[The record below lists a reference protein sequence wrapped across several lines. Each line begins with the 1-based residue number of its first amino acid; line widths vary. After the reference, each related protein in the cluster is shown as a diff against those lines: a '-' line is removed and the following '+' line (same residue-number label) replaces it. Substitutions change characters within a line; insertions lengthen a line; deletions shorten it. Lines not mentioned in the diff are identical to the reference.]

1 MSFSSPVAP
10 ISAAQAPLKAW
21 ARIEFGALT
30 RLALPMIVTQL
41 AQMGMGVADAIMAG
55 RVSPADLAGVALG
68 GNLFWPLMLFMSGVI
83 MAVTPAVSQL
93 HGAGREAEVAAVV
106 RQALWLA
113 LAGGAIT
120 FVLLGDAEAVLVFVG
135 VDPAAIPVAVDY
147 IGALRWG
154 MPPVLGY
161 FTLRYLCEGMSWTTP
176 AMAIALMA
184 LVLKVPLNLLFIY
197 GAFGFEGLGGAGCG
211 WSSALVMWF
220 ELAAMLVVVLATR
233 MRRIGL
239 FSAISAPD
247 PRAILR
253 LVRLGLPIGAT
264 MFFEMAI
271 FSLMTLLIG
280 RLGVDSVA
288 AHQIASNVGGITYM
302 IPLSL
307 GMAATIR
314 VGFNVGAG
322 DLVRARVAGT
332 VAIGSSLLF
341 ALLAASMVLVFRDAI
356 PLLYT
361 NDPGVLAVATRLLVL
376 IAIYQVFDD
385 GQATIIGV
393 LRGYKDTRIPLFVTL
408 LAYWAFSLPVGA
420 MLGFGIGTPA
430 LGVSGFWLGLILGL
444 ILVAITL
451 GARFAW
457 LSARDDSIRAY
468 ALR

>member
-1 MSFSSPVAP
+1 MQPARRVAAGSASSSPFR
-10 ISAAQAPLKAW
+10 SL
-21 ARIEFGALT
+21 ARLELRSLT
-30 RLALPMIVTQL
+30 TLALPMIVTQL
-41 AQMGMGVADAIMAG
+41 SQMGMGVADAIMAG

-93 HGAGREAEVAAVV
+93 HGARREGEVAAVV

-113 LAGGAIT
+113 LVGGGIT
-120 FVLLGDAEAVLVFVG
+120 FLLLGYAEDVLNYVG
-135 VDPAAIPVAVDY
+135 VDPAAVPVAVDY
-147 IGALRWG
+147 IRALRWG

-176 AMAIALMA
+176 AMAIALAA
-184 LVLKVPLNLLFIY
+184 LALKVPLNLLFIR

-220 ELAAMLVVVLATR
+220 ELVAMVAVVLTTR

-239 FSAISAPD
+239 FNRFSAPD
-247 PRAILR
+247 PRTILR

-280 RLGVDSVA
+280 RLGVDAVA

-302 IPLSL
+302 IPMAL

-314 VGFNVGAG
+314 VGYNVGAG
-322 DLVRARVAGT
+322 DLARARVAGT

-341 ALLAASMVLVFRDAI
+341 ALFSASLVLLFRDAI

-361 NDPGVLAVATRLLVL
+361 NDPGVLAVATQVLVL
-376 IAIYQVFDD
+376 IAVYQVFDD

-393 LRGYKDTRIPLFVTL
+393 LRGYKDTRMPLIVTL
-408 LAYWAFSLPVGA
+408 LAYWVLALPVGA
-420 MLGFGIGTPA
+420 VLGFGTRSF
-430 LGVSGFWLGLILGL
+430 GVSGFWLGLIAGL
-444 ILVAITL
+444 VLVALIL
-451 GARFAW
+451 GARFLW
-457 LSARDDSIRAY
+457 LSARDDRILDFAAR
-468 ALR
+468 

>member
-1 MSFSSPVAP
+1 MQSSPP
-10 ISAAQAPLKAW
+10 IAQSVPSRAPLKAL
-21 ARIEFGALT
+21 ARVEFVSLT

-41 AQMGMGVADAIMAG
+41 SQMGMGVADAIMAG
-55 RVSPADLAGVALG
+55 RVSAADLAGVALG

-83 MAVTPAVSQL
+83 MALTPAVSQL
-93 HGAGREAEVAAVV
+93 HGAKREDEVAAVV

-113 LAGGAIT
+113 LVGGGIA
-120 FVLLGDAEAVLVFVG
+120 FLLLGYAESALVFVG

-147 IGALRWG
+147 IRALRWG
-154 MPPVLGY
+154 LPPVLGY

-176 AMAIALMA
+176 AMAIALIA
-184 LVLKVPLNLLFIY
+184 LALKVPLNLLFIH
-197 GAFGFEGLGGAGCG
+197 GAFGYEGLGGAGCG

-220 ELAAMLVVVLATR
+220 ELAAMVVVVLTTR
-233 MRRIGL
+233 MRRIAL
-239 FSAISAPD
+239 FSAFAWPN
-247 PRAILR
+247 PREILR

-361 NDPGVLAVATRLLVL
+361 NDPGVLAVATQLLVL

-451 GARFAW
+451 GARFVW
-457 LSARDDSIRAY
+457 LSARDDRIRTY

>member
-1 MSFSSPVAP
+1 MPSNSPVAH
-10 ISAAQAPLKAW
+10 SDVSHAPLKTL
-21 ARIEFGALT
+21 ARREFKALT
-30 RLALPMIVTQL
+30 SLALPMIVTQL
-41 AQMGMGVADAIMAG
+41 SQMGMGVADAIMAG

-83 MAVTPAVSQL
+83 MALTPAVSQL
-93 HGAGREAEVAAVV
+93 HGARREEEVAAVV

-113 LAGGAIT
+113 LVGGGVA
-120 FVLLGDAEAVLVFVG
+120 FVLLGYSEAALVFVG
-135 VDPAAIPVAVDY
+135 VDPAAIPIAVDY
-147 IGALRWG
+147 INALRWG

-176 AMAIALMA
+176 AMAIALVA
-184 LVLKVPLNLLFIY
+184 LLLKVPLNLLFIH
-197 GAFGFEGLGGAGCG
+197 GAFGYPGLGGAGCG

-239 FSAISAPD
+239 FSSFSRPD
-247 PRAILR
+247 PREIMR

-280 RLGVDSVA
+280 RLGVDAVA

-302 IPLSL
+302 IPLSV

-332 VAIGSSLLF
+332 VAIGSSVLF
-341 ALLAASMVLVFRDAI
+341 ALLAASLVLLFRDAI

-361 NDPGVLAVATRLLVL
+361 NDPGVLKVATQLLLL
-376 IAIYQVFDD
+376 IAIYQIFDD

-393 LRGYKDTRIPLFVTL
+393 LRGYKDTRIPLIVTL

-420 MLGFGIGTPA
+420 VLGFGFGTPA

-444 ILVAITL
+444 VLVAIVL
-451 GARFAW
+451 GARFVW
-457 LSARDDSIRAY
+457 LSRRDDLIRAY
-468 ALR
+468 ATR